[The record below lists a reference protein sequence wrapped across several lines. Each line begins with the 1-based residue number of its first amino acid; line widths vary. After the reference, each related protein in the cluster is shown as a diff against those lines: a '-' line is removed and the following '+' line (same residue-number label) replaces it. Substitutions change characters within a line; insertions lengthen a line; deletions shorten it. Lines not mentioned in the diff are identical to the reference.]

1 MGALRPCYG
10 AASMKRPLLMLLSL
24 LAPSAAQAAPQTVDS
39 ARFVAEVTRFLET
52 EMAAHVAA
60 VQTLDPPQ
68 PLVLGVPTK
77 GDFTWGSFMRALADV
92 AALTG
97 KRTIGGRDVPQLLGK
112 LGLIESKLGG
122 KTFAQLGGALALRHY
137 GADLQKNALWQALSP
152 AERDAWRSL
161 LDPGRFYDR
170 QKKVVINLP
179 ENYFGVAARIATMN
193 YRFGLETDRAF
204 VDDLLNRAAEPFLR
218 GVLYTD
224 DHQPTGRYDRYSQE
238 YARFILDAADLVDRK
253 DVRAAVEPALKAV
266 MRTWWQLVSTD
277 GYGYPWGRTIGA
289 ISYMDSMEIVG
300 FLAQNPKFRPA
311 PLPDL
316 AAVYLQAW
324 RWLQHDYKTDRHL
337 LDMFGFGRG
346 NYSYMSPERQWQQTT
361 SFMGKAADS
370 LGRLAGALRAEK
382 VTSFPVHPRLPAVAH
397 FEWFRKGDRPCGA
410 WLVRQGALRF
420 ALPMT
425 TGPYSGVADYLP
437 TVHGLPGFAVPVAE
451 KAPALVPHLELAD
464 GRVVVAGD
472 CADEIHPDPSGK
484 LLRVLWRR
492 HVVLGAEPKAGLV
505 ATASALIDT
514 GFTTEVSWRL
524 EGDTLVRSETVTATR
539 AVSLKKL
546 SVLFPST
553 GGRATTRHEN
563 GHRVDRFVGNEAAL
577 EVTISESSVPLE
589 TTLEATGNSML
600 GRGARGGIPLL
611 LRAQSGPVTLKP
623 GDTLR
628 WTVRVKAEATKTSAP
643 PRTTAK

>member
-1 MGALRPCYG
+1 
-10 AASMKRPLLMLLSL
+10 MKRPLLLLLSL
-24 LAPSAAQAAPQTVDS
+24 LSSTVAQAAPQTVDS

-60 VQTLDPPQ
+60 VQTLEPPQ
-68 PLVLGVPTK
+68 PIVLGVPTK

-92 AALTG
+92 ATLTR

-122 KTFAQLGGALALRHY
+122 KTFAQLGGALALRNY
-137 GADLQKNALWQALSP
+137 GVDLNKNAIWQSLSP
-152 AERDAWRSL
+152 AEREAWRSL

-179 ENYFGVAARIATMN
+179 ENYFGVAARIATLN
-193 YRFGLETDRAF
+193 FRFGLETDRAF
-204 VDDLLNRAAEPFLR
+204 VDDLLNRAADPFLK

-224 DHQPTGRYDRYSQE
+224 DHLPTGRYDRYSQE
-238 YARFILDAADLVDRK
+238 YARFILDAATNIDRK

-266 MRTWWQLVSTD
+266 LRTWWQLVSTD

-300 FLAQNPKFRPA
+300 FLAEHPQLRPA
-311 PLPDL
+311 PLRDL

-324 RWLQHDYKTDRHL
+324 RWLQHDYKPDRHL

-370 LGRLAGALRAEK
+370 LGRLAAALRAEK
-382 VTSFPVHPRLPAVAH
+382 VTSFPVNPTLPAVAH

-420 ALPMT
+420 AVPMT
-425 TGPYSGVADYLP
+425 TGPYAGVTDYLP

-451 KAPALVPHLELAD
+451 KVPALVPHLELAD
-464 GRVVVAGD
+464 GRTLVAGD
-472 CADEIHPDPSGK
+472 CADEIHPDPGGK
-484 LLRVLWRR
+484 QLRVLWRR
-492 HVVLGAEPKAGLV
+492 HVALTAQAKAGLV
-505 ATASALIDT
+505 DAVAAPIDAGLT
-514 GFTTEVSWRL
+514 SEVSWKL
-524 EGDTLVRSETVTATR
+524 EGDTLIRSETITASR
-539 AVSLKKL
+539 AMTVKRF

-553 GGRATTRHEN
+553 GGRSATRLEN
-563 GHRVDRFVGNEAAL
+563 GRRIDRFTGPEGTL
-577 EVTISESSVPLE
+577 EVTISEASLPLE
-589 TTLEATGNSML
+589 TTLEATGNSSL

-611 LRAQSGPVTLKP
+611 LRAQSGAVALKP
-623 GDTLR
+623 GDAIR
-628 WTVRVKAEATKTSAP
+628 WTIRVRALGL
-643 PRTTAK
+643 

>member
-1 MGALRPCYG
+1 
-10 AASMKRPLLMLLSL
+10 MKRFALLLSL
-24 LAPSAAQAAPQTVDS
+24 LAPSVTAAAAPEAIES
-39 ARFVAEVTRFLET
+39 KRFVAEVTGFLDR

-60 VQTLDPPQ
+60 VQQLDPPQ
-68 PLVLGVPTK
+68 PVVLGVPTK

-97 KRTIGGRDVPQLLGK
+97 KRTIAGRDVPQLLGK

-122 KTFAQLGGALALRHY
+122 KTFAQLGGTLALRHY
-137 GADLQKNALWQALSP
+137 GYDLTKNALWQSLS
-152 AERDAWRSL
+152 AEEREAWKAL

-179 ENYFGVAARIATMN
+179 ENYFGVAARIATVN
-193 YRFGLETDRAF
+193 FRFGLEKDRAF
-204 VDDLLNRAAEPFLR
+204 VDELLNRAAQPFLR

-238 YARFILDAADLVDRK
+238 YARFILDAAQVAGRK
-253 DVRAAVEPALKAV
+253 DLQTAVDPALKAV

-300 FLAQNPKFRPA
+300 FLAENPRYRPA
-311 PLPDL
+311 PLADL

-324 RWLQHDYKTDRHL
+324 RWLQHDYKPERHL

-346 NYSYMSPERQWQQTT
+346 NYSYMSQERQWQQTT

-370 LGRLAGALRAEK
+370 LARLSAALRAEK
-382 VTSFPVHPRLPAVAH
+382 ITTFPVRPRLPAVAH
-397 FEWFRKGDRPCGA
+397 FEWFRTGDRPCGA
-410 WLVRQGALRF
+410 WLVRQGGLRF
-420 ALPMT
+420 AVPMT

-451 KAPALVPHLELAD
+451 KVPALVPHLELSD
-464 GRVVVAGD
+464 GRTLIAGD
-472 CADEIHPDPSGK
+472 CADEIHPDKSGREV
-484 LLRVLWRR
+484 RVLWRR
-492 HVVLGAEPKAGLV
+492 HVALGHEPKAGLV
-505 ATASALIDT
+505 DPQAELIDAGLT
-514 GFTTEVSWRL
+514 SEVTWKL
-524 EGDTLVRSETVTATR
+524 EGDTLIRSETITAKGP
-539 AVSLKKL
+539 VSLKKF

-553 GGRATTRHEN
+553 GDRTSTRFEN
-563 GHRVDRFVGNEAAL
+563 GRRIDRCSGAEATL
-577 EVTISESSVPLE
+577 EVAMEASVPLDL
-589 TTLEATGNSML
+589 TLESTGNSTL

-611 LRAQSGPVTLKP
+611 LRAHTGSVALKA
-623 GDTLR
+623 GESLR
-628 WTVRVKAEATKTSAP
+628 WAVRIKAIP
-643 PRTTAK
+643 